1 MLNWLLKN
9 LIKLQV
15 FKINYGNQIILDF
28 SPAKVTIA
36 LRLLKRMLR
45 KRKVRFIAVIF
56 YRTKTALP
64 QWRGDLTCCL
74 LTTKHGILVG
84 IN

>member
-9 LIKLQV
+9 LTKLQV

-45 KRKVRFIAVIF
+45 KRKVRLIAAVF
-56 YRTKTALP
+56 YRIKTALP

-74 LTTKHGILVG
+74 LTTKHGILKWA
-84 IN
+84 